1 MGSLL
6 RLGQRGENEAIKVA
20 VKTYRKCVDPW

>member
-6 RLGQRGENEAIKVA
+6 SLGQRGENEAIKVA